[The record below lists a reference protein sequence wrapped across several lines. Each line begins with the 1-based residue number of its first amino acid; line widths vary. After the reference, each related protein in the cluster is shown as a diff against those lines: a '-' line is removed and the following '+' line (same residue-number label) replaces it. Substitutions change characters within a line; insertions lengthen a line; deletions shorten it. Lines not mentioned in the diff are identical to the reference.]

1 MCVCIYT
8 YCKNMLM
15 NHISPHDPEESD
27 AALPEPLL
35 KLHSEQQFSVDK
47 RPGHFTK
54 ALPTPRRADSYRRA
68 GQCPLPASGRRES
81 RLTQLLHNPPYFHIQ
96 DGAVR
101 PSGGGSGQGPATR
114 GAFCHSHGTPRLE
127 KGAPK
132 CPREPASRA
141 GKRGEGKRRGPEQS
155 PP

>member
-1 MCVCIYT
+1 MSERLNFSMNSEYCVCIYT
-8 YCKNMLM
+8 YRKNTLM

-35 KLHSEQQFSVDK
+35 KLHSKQQFSADK

-68 GQCPLPASGRRES
+68 GQCPLAASGRRES

-101 PSGGGSGQGPATR
+101 PSGGESEQGPATR
-114 GAFCHSHGTPRLE
+114 GAF
-127 KGAPK
+127 
-132 CPREPASRA
+132 
-141 GKRGEGKRRGPEQS
+141 
-155 PP
+155 